1 MRYELG
7 FGDSPQTIE
16 VEDSRVTDILLP
28 NHVEAA
34 ASGEE
39 VVEKALDAPIGS
51 RKLEELA
58 EGRHRVVIITSDIT
72 RPMPSRQVIPGV
84 LRRLYQAGVK
94 REEITIVFAL
104 GSHRCHRE
112 EEKIKLVGEEIYRE
126 IRCLDSG
133 ESEFVHMGETSH
145 GTPVDIMREV
155 AEADLRICLGNIE
168 FHYFAG
174 FSGGAKAIMPGVST
188 FEAIQANHR
197 FMVREEA
204 AAGRLEGN
212 PVREDIEE
220 AAGIC
225 RGDFLV
231 NVILDEHKRIVKAVA
246 GDMVKA
252 HREGCRFLEKMY
264 RRPIKERA
272 DIVVVSQ
279 GGAPKDLNLYQTQK
293 ALDNAKYAVK
303 DGGIIILAGSCRE
316 GMGQP
321 VFESWMREAK
331 TPRDLVER
339 IQKDFRLGGH
349 KAAAIALILERAEI
363 YLVSEMDPEL
373 VTDIF
378 MKPYSTVQQALD
390 DALAKQGPDA
400 KVILMPYGGST
411 LPMPEQQETER

>member
-1 MRYELG
+1 MKYELG

-16 VEDSRVTDILLP
+16 VADSRVADILLP

-39 VVEKALDAPIGS
+39 EVEKALDSPIGS
-51 RKLEELA
+51 AKLEELA
-58 EGRHRVVIITSDIT
+58 RGRHRVVIITSDIT
-72 RPMPSRQVIPGV
+72 RPMPSRQVLPAV
-84 LRRLYQAGVK
+84 LGRLYRAGVK

-104 GSHRCHRE
+104 GSHRRHTE
-112 EEKIKLVGEEIYRE
+112 EEKKKLAGEEIYRE

-133 ESEFVHMGETSH
+133 AFDFIRMGTTSH

-155 AEADLRICLGNIE
+155 AEADFRICLGNIE

-174 FSGGAKAIMPGVST
+174 FSGGSKAIMPGVST

-303 DGGIIILAGSCRE
+303 DGGIIILVGSCRE

-321 VFESWMREAK
+321 VFERWMNEAE
-331 TPRDLVER
+331 TPHDLVER

-349 KAAAIALILERAEI
+349 KAAAIALILERAKI

-378 MKPYSTVQQALD
+378 MKPYSAVQQALD
-390 DALAKQGPDA
+390 DALKEQGEDA
-400 KVILMPYGGST
+400 KVMIMPYGGST
-411 LPMPEQQETER
+411 LPVLKISAASP

>member
-1 MRYELG
+1 M
-7 FGDSPQTIE
+7 
-16 VEDSRVTDILLP
+16 
-28 NHVEAA
+28 
-34 ASGEE
+34 
-39 VVEKALDAPIGS
+39 
-51 RKLEELA
+51 
-58 EGRHRVVIITSDIT
+58 
-72 RPMPSRQVIPGV
+72 
-84 LRRLYQAGVK
+84 
-94 REEITIVFAL
+94 
-104 GSHRCHRE
+104 
-112 EEKIKLVGEEIYRE
+112 
-126 IRCLDSG
+126 
-133 ESEFVHMGETSH
+133 
-145 GTPVDIMREV
+145 
-155 AEADLRICLGNIE
+155 
-168 FHYFAG
+168 
-174 FSGGAKAIMPGVST
+174 
-188 FEAIQANHR
+188 
-197 FMVREEA
+197 
-204 AAGRLEGN
+204 
-212 PVREDIEE
+212 REDIEE

-400 KVILMPYGGST
+400 KVMLMPYGGST
-411 LPMPEQQETER
+411 LPMPEQSKTE